1 MSINKHL
8 ISEIVLEVFNDFH
21 TDTVCT
27 SGYIASNDK
36 IINER
41 WIGRD
46 VEGSGR
52 LFWATTPE
60 WENHGYLHNEFG
72 TERPRKR
79 SLYSGY
85 VTDWESEKAWFDSQ

>member
-36 IINER
+36 IINE
-41 WIGRD
+41 
-46 VEGSGR
+46 
-52 LFWATTPE
+52 
-60 WENHGYLHNEFG
+60 
-72 TERPRKR
+72 K
-79 SLYSGY
+79 
-85 VTDWESEKAWFDSQ
+85 